1 MQTVHVRQLRRR
13 KLDLYAALLPAD
25 ALPRMPSDLA
35 NDADYAA
42 FLMDVARIAPPEF
55 GLVVGTRRHLSDLG
69 VLGHVTMSC
78 STLREVFDLWQIYGE
93 SAGELIH
100 FDGEFD
106 GSGSTA
112 TWSLTLRPYP
122 LLPRPVCELLIAE
135 LSAAFFVFAREMTGH
150 IFQDFE
156 VQLPYAPARGVDYAT
171 YFPGA
176 CSFNHPTAKL
186 VGPAS
191 AIDLPVLQHSAEPL
205 ELLVDQL
212 GGDPSELRQ
221 IGQTT
226 LRLYDYFLRLRG
238 ETPTL
243 AGAAAALRLSVRTLT
258 RKLVAEQ
265 TTYGTA
271 LDDFRRR
278 YALTLAQHGGLKA
291 KQIAHLV
298 GFRSENSL
306 RKAFLQWT
314 GMPIGAWS
322 RQSVEAEIS
331 PTKRRRKALISKIR

>member
-1 MQTVHVRQLRRR
+1 
-13 KLDLYAALLPAD
+13 
-25 ALPRMPSDLA
+25 MPSDLA

-78 STLREVFDLWQIYGE
+78 STLREVFQLWKIYGE

-100 FDGEFD
+100 IDAEFED
-106 GSGSTA
+106 AGAGA
-112 TWSLTLRPYP
+112 TWSLSLCPYP
-122 LLPRPVCELLIAE
+122 WLPRPVFELLASE
-135 LSAAFFVFAREMTGH
+135 LSAAFFVFAREITGR

-156 VQLPYAPARGVDYAT
+156 VQLPSAPIGGVDYST

-176 CSFNHPTAKL
+176 CSFNHRVARL

-191 AIDLPVLQHSAEPL
+191 AIDLPVLQHSVEPL

-212 GGDPSELRQ
+212 GGDPRELQQ

-238 ETPTL
+238 QTPTL
-243 AGAAAALRLSVRTLT
+243 AGAAAALRLSPRTLT
-258 RKLVAEQ
+258 RKLVGEQ
-265 TTYGTA
+265 TTYGAA

-278 YALTLAQHGGLKA
+278 YALTLAQHGGLRA

-298 GFRSENSL
+298 GFQSENGL

-322 RQSVEAEIS
+322 RQAFDPAAPLDKQQRRLS
-331 PTKRRRKALISKIR
+331 PARTR